1 MKKSFL
7 KIFSLL
13 AIAIVFVSCDK
24 DFNTVGSDVV
34 GDDHFNLE
42 KVDYD
47 VVSYNK
53 ATGPVQTN
61 NLSINAFGVYENP
74 AFGATTASFVTQLGL
89 TRTYE
94 NPKKILGEN
103 FTIEATD
110 SVYLYIPYFATDT
123 EVVDENTKLKI
134 YELDSIYGDKNTT
147 FDLKI
152 YENGYFL
159 NDYNPGEDFVNSQKF
174 YSNDF
179 AKFDSNI
186 GQQLNT
192 SSDIYQNTNF
202 KFNSNE
208 IVYYKSKLLDNG
220 TYVFVD
226 SDGEPLAS
234 QSDLSVRVIKDRA
247 LPGMWINLDKN
258 VIKQRILEASQN
270 GKLFNNNI
278 FREYFRGLYFKVTQT
293 SPGTGA
299 LAMLDFSKGF
309 ITIQYHSDITITDSN
324 GVPQTNNAKRTL
336 KLNLLGNTVNLI
348 NNANN
353 SSYSSALAAS
363 DEVNGDSK
371 LFIKGNEGSVAFID
385 MFKNPSELEDL
396 RADVKAGNWL
406 INEAY
411 LNFYI
416 DRTAMSSASIYEPH
430 RIYLFDATNNKP
442 IIDYLVDP
450 SQSQNSKFDKFSKY
464 GGIIEREDVDNGRG
478 IKYRIKVST
487 LIKNILKSDNEDN
500 NKNVRLGLSVTENIK
515 LNANGVLKN
524 PIMIGA
530 SDEVKLLPI
539 ASFMSPVG
547 TILYGSNIPSGDV
560 NEDKKLKLEIYFTKP
575 NN

>member
-7 KIFSLL
+7 KIFSVIT
-13 AIAIVFVSCDK
+13 IAFAVTSCDK
-24 DFNTVGSDVV
+24 DFNSVGSDVID
-34 GDDHFNLE
+34 DDHFNLE

-47 VVSYNK
+47 VVAYDK
-53 ATGPVQTN
+53 ETGPVQTN
-61 NLSINAFGVYENP
+61 NLPVNAFGVYENP
-74 AFGATTASFVTQLGL
+74 AFGATSASFVTQLGL
-89 TRTYE
+89 TRSYE
-94 NPKKILGEN
+94 NPKKVIGEN

-110 SVYLYIPYFATDT
+110 SVYLYVPYFATDT

-134 YELDSIYGDKNTT
+134 YELDSIYGDINTT

-159 NDYNPGEDFVNSQKF
+159 NDYNPGEDFVNGQKY

-192 SSDIYQNTNF
+192 SLDIYQNTNF

-234 QSDLSVRVIKDRA
+234 QSDISTRVIKDRA
-247 LPGMWINLDKN
+247 LPGMWISLDKN
-258 VIKQRILEASQN
+258 IIKQRILEASVN
-270 GKLFNNNI
+270 GKLYNNNI

-309 ITIQYHSDITITDSN
+309 ITIQYHSDITINDSD

-336 KLNLLGNTVNLI
+336 KLNLSGNTVNLI
-348 NNANN
+348 NNNN
-353 SSYSSALAAS
+353 NTNYSGALASSS
-363 DEVNGDSK
+363 DVNGDDR
-371 LFIKGNEGSVAFID
+371 LFIKGNQGSVAFID
-385 MFKNPSELEDL
+385 IFKNPLELDQL
-396 RADVKAGNWL
+396 RADVEAGDWL

-411 LNFYI
+411 LTFYI
-416 DRTAMSSASIYEPH
+416 DRTAMLSGSTEEPH

-442 IIDYLVDP
+442 IIDYLVDS

-478 IKYRIKVST
+478 IKYKIRVST

-515 LNANGVLKN
+515 LNTNGVLKT
-524 PIMIGA
+524 PIAIGA

-539 ASFMSPVG
+539 SSFMSPIG
-547 TILYGSNIPSGDV
+547 TILYGSNIAPGDI
-560 NEDKKLKLEIYFTKP
+560 NEDKKLKLSIYFTKP